1 MQSTYQYP
9 RVFLINILEY
19 FLSISS
25 NISYQ
30 YPRVFLIENLIDD
43 ISMYLNEIINL
54 PDAMIGRLWIS
65 VGIVVLILVN
75 RFKMCKKE
83 LYMLGW

>member
-30 YPRVFLIENLIDD
+30 YPRVFLIE
-43 ISMYLNEIINL
+43 NEIINL

>member
-1 MQSTYQYP
+1 MRKKMQSTYQYP

-30 YPRVFLIENLIDD
+30 YPRVFLIEN
-43 ISMYLNEIINL
+43 EIINL
-54 PDAMIGRLWIS
+54 PDAMIGRL
-65 VGIVVLILVN
+65 
-75 RFKMCKKE
+75 
-83 LYMLGW
+83 